1 MPVETPE
8 KSAFI
13 FPGQASQA
21 VGMGKDLHRNSIAA
35 REVFEEIDSV
45 LGRKL
50 SDVMFDGT
58 QEELTRT
65 ENAQPAITAVSIA
78 AWKAVEEAAGRM
90 VLPSMTTGH
99 SLGEYSSLAVAG
111 VLSTEDTVKLV
122 VERGRLMQHACD
134 ERPGGMAAIIGIDEQ
149 TVEEVCREA
158 GAYISNINTAQQII
172 ISGDH
177 KRLAR
182 AIDLASARGAKR
194 AIPLTVGGAFH
205 SGLMDPA
212 QSGLDEVLDSMNF
225 ADPDVPII
233 GNVSAQPLN
242 TAEEV
247 RNELKQ
253 QLQSCVQWNNSINY
267 MHENGVTEFVEIGPG
282 KVLSGMVKR
291 IVPDATVKSV
301 GNFDS
306 VQAYA
311 ENC

>member
-8 KSAFI
+8 KFAFI

-35 REVFEEIDSV
+35 REVFEEIDDV

-50 SDVMFDGT
+50 TDVMFEGPSDD
-58 QEELTRT
+58 LTRT
-65 ENAQPAITAVSIA
+65 ENAQPAITAVSLA
-78 AWKAVEEAAGRM
+78 AWKAMEEATGCIL
-90 VLPSMTTGH
+90 LPSMTTGH

-111 VLSTEDTVKLV
+111 VLSIEDTVNLV

-172 ISGDH
+172 ISGSH
-177 KRLAR
+177 QRLAR

-194 AIPLTVGGAFH
+194 AIPLAVNGAFH

-212 QSGLDEVLDSMNF
+212 QSGLNDTLDALDF
-225 ADPDVPII
+225 ADPDVPIV
-233 GNVSAQPLN
+233 GNVTAKPL
-242 TAEEV
+242 TTGDEV
-247 RNELKQ
+247 KDELKT
-253 QLQSCVQWNNSINY
+253 QLQSCVQWNSSIAY
-267 MHENGVTEFVEIGPG
+267 MNENGVNEFVEIGPG
-282 KVLSGMVKR
+282 QVLAGMVKR
-291 IVPDATVKSV
+291 IVKSAKV
-301 GNFDS
+301 TSIGDFEA

-311 ENC
+311 ANC

>member
-8 KSAFI
+8 KFAFI

-35 REVFEEIDSV
+35 REVFEEIDDV

-50 SDVMFDGT
+50 TDVMFDGT
-58 QEELTRT
+58 PEELTRT
-65 ENAQPAITAVSIA
+65 ENAQPAITAVSLA
-78 AWKAVEEAAGRM
+78 AWKAMEEATDCIL
-90 VLPSMTTGH
+90 LPSMTTGH

-111 VLSTEDTVKLV
+111 VLSIEDTVKLV
-122 VERGRLMQHACD
+122 VDRGKLMQHACD

-172 ISGDH
+172 ISGSH
-177 KRLAR
+177 QRLAR

-194 AIPLTVGGAFH
+194 AIPLAVNGAFH

-212 QSGLDEVLDSMNF
+212 QAGLNERLDSVEF
-225 ADPDVPII
+225 SDPDVPII
-233 GNVSAQPLN
+233 GNVTAQPLT
-242 TAEEV
+242 TADEV
-247 RNELKQ
+247 KDELKT

-267 MHENGVTEFVEIGPG
+267 MHENGVNEFVEIGPG
-282 KVLSGMVKR
+282 QVLAGMVKR
-291 IVPDATVKSV
+291 IVRSAKVTSV
-301 GNFDS
+301 GDFES

-311 ENC
+311 AN

>member
-1 MPVETPE
+1 MTAETAE
-8 KSAFI
+8 KFAFI

-21 VGMGKDLHRNSIAA
+21 VGMGKDLHQNSIAA
-35 REVFEEIDSV
+35 RAVFEEIDEV

-65 ENAQPAITAVSIA
+65 ENAQPAITAVSLA
-78 AWKAVEEAAGRM
+78 AWKAMEEAADCIL
-90 VLPSMTTGH
+90 LPSMTTGH

-111 VLSTEDTVKLV
+111 VLSIEDTVNLV

-149 TVEEVCREA
+149 TVEEVCTEA
-158 GAYISNINTAQQII
+158 GTYISNINTAQQII

-177 KRLAR
+177 NRLAR

-212 QSGLDEVLDSMNF
+212 QDGLDNVLDSMNF

-233 GNVSAQPLN
+233 GNVTAQPLT
-242 TAEEV
+242 TADEV

-267 MHENGVTEFVEIGPG
+267 MHENGVSQFVEIGPG

-291 IVPDATVKSV
+291 IVPGADVKAVGTFDA
-301 GNFDS
+301 

>member
-8 KSAFI
+8 KFAFI

-35 REVFEEIDSV
+35 REVFEEIDNV

-50 SDVMFDGT
+50 TDVMFEGPADD
-58 QEELTRT
+58 LTRT
-65 ENAQPAITAVSIA
+65 ENAQPAITAVSLA
-78 AWKAVEEAAGRM
+78 AWKAMEEAKDTIL
-90 VLPSMTTGH
+90 LPSMTTGH

-111 VLSTEDTVKLV
+111 VLSIEDTVKLV
-122 VERGRLMQHACD
+122 VDRGRLMQKACD

-177 KRLAR
+177 QRLAR

-194 AIPLTVGGAFH
+194 AIPLAVNGAFH

-212 QSGLDEVLDSMNF
+212 QSGLDERLDSLEF

-233 GNVSAQPLN
+233 GNVSAQPLT

-247 RNELKQ
+247 KDELKT

-267 MHENGVTEFVEIGPG
+267 MHENGVNEFVEIGPG
-282 KVLSGMVKR
+282 QVLSGMVKR
-291 IVPDATVKSV
+291 IVRDAKVTSV
-301 GNFDS
+301 GDFEG

-311 ENC
+311 SAN

>member
-8 KSAFI
+8 KFAFI

-35 REVFEEIDSV
+35 REVFEEIDDV

-50 SDVMFDGT
+50 TDVMFEGPTED
-58 QEELTRT
+58 LTRT
-65 ENAQPAITAVSIA
+65 ENAQPAITAVSLA
-78 AWKAVEEAAGRM
+78 AWKAMEEATNCM
-90 VLPSMTTGH
+90 QLPSMTTGH

-111 VLSTEDTVKLV
+111 VLSIPDTINLV

-172 ISGDH
+172 ISGSH
-177 KRLAR
+177 QRLAR

-194 AIPLTVGGAFH
+194 AIPLAVNGAFH

-212 QSGLDEVLDSMNF
+212 QSGLNETLDSLEF
-225 ADPDVPII
+225 TDPDVPII
-233 GNVSAQPLN
+233 GNV
-242 TAEEV
+242 TAKALTTADEV
-247 RNELKQ
+247 KDELKT
-253 QLQSCVQWNNSINY
+253 QLQSCVQWNSSINY
-267 MHENGVTEFVEIGPG
+267 MHESGVTEFVEIGPG
-282 KVLSGMVKR
+282 QVLSGMVKR
-291 IVPDATVKSV
+291 IVRSAKVTSV
-301 GNFDS
+301 GDFEA
-306 VQAYA
+306 VQNYA
-311 ENC
+311 AGC